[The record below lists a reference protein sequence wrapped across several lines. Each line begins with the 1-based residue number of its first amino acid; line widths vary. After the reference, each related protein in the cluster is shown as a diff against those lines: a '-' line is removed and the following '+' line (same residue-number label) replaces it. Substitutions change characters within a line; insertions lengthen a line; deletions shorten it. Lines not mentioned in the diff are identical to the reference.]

1 VDSYDIASVLIRL
14 HERSLVMMAYYE
26 ARKARL
32 EAERES
38 DLAERLQEIKLA
50 TLLVRQQAGN
60 QPLDILLGTDLNRY
74 HEL

>member
-26 ARKARL
+26 ARKARS

-38 DLAERLQEIKLA
+38 DLVERLQEIKLA
-50 TLLVRQQAGN
+50 TLLVRQQADN

-74 HEL
+74 HKL